1 MKMDQNVTIMRKIL
15 ETQKDCGVKHRSKSE
30 SDERILERIMQL
42 QLEGKCE
49 TKEYHFLTAIR
60 DRSNL

>member
-1 MKMDQNVTIMRKIL
+1 MRKIL
-15 ETQKDCGVKHRSKSE
+15 ETQKDCGVKRRSKSE

-42 QLEGKCE
+42 QIEGKCD
-49 TKEYHFLTAIR
+49 TKEYHFLTVIR